1 MLNIQI
7 TDMTTIVAFWLAF
20 SRWLAVVFQLP
31 LFENVSV
38 PTVVKVLTTLIVTF
52 AFFPLI
58 QAQLIMDIKYVGA
71 DSFWYLTI
79 FNTLVGLVIGFFV
92 KSIMSIFISAGAIIT
107 QQVGFNALHYFDP
120 SAGGQVGPFEKL
132 IEWTVLMMILTSG
145 ALIPMFKGVVV
156 SFSSIHIYNLGK
168 MAHSIDFFMI
178 MFKSIFISSLMLAT
192 PMIFMNMLINGVMG
206 IVSRAVPQMNV
217 ITVSFAVNIGL
228 GLLVFVA
235 GSDEFFQTCFKMYTE
250 KLGMWFQFLSV

>member
-7 TDMTTIVAFWLAF
+7 TDMTVIVAFWLAF
-20 SRWLAVVFQLP
+20 SRWFAVLFQLP
-31 LFENVSV
+31 LFDNVAIPV
-38 PTVVKVLTTLIVTF
+38 VVKVLSALMITY

-58 QAQLIMDIKYVGA
+58 ENQILLDIKYVGV

-79 FNTLVGLVIGFFV
+79 FETIIGLAIGFFV
-92 KSIMSIFISAGAIIT
+92 KSIMSIFVSAGAIIT

-132 IEWTVLMMILTSG
+132 IEWTVLLMVLTSG
-145 ALIPMFKGVVV
+145 ALIPMFKGVIN
-156 SFSSIHIYNLGK
+156 SFSSVHIYNIGK
-168 MAHSIDFFMI
+168 MGHTPEFFIM
-178 MFKSIFISSLMLAT
+178 MFKAFFISALMLST
-192 PMIFMNMLINGVMG
+192 PMIFINVVINSVMG

-217 ITVSFAVNIGL
+217 IAVSFAINIGL

-235 GSDEFFQTCFKMYTE
+235 GSDEFFQTCFKIYTE
-250 KLGMWFQFLSV
+250 KLGQWFQLMS

>member
-7 TDMTTIVAFWLAF
+7 TDMTVIVAFWLAF
-20 SRWLAVVFQLP
+20 SRWLAVIFQLP
-31 LFENVSV
+31 LFENVAI
-38 PTVVKVLTTLIVTF
+38 PAVVKVLTSVVITF
-52 AFFPLI
+52 AFFPLVE
-58 QAQLIMDIKYVGA
+58 AQIMMDIKHVGVE
-71 DSFWYLTI
+71 SFWYLTI

-92 KSIMSIFISAGAIIT
+92 KSIMAIFISSGAVIT
-107 QQVGFNALHYFDP
+107 QQMGFNALHYFDP

-132 IEWTVLMMILTSG
+132 IEWTLLMMILTSG
-145 ALIPMFKGVVV
+145 ALIPMFKGVVL
-156 SFSSIHIYNLGK
+156 SFSSVHIYSIGK
-168 MAHSIDFFMI
+168 MGHSIEFFMI

-192 PMIFMNMLINGVMG
+192 PMIFINLLINGVMG

-217 ITVSFAVNIGL
+217 ISVSFAVNIGI

-250 KLGMWFQFLSV
+250 KLGMWFQFIT